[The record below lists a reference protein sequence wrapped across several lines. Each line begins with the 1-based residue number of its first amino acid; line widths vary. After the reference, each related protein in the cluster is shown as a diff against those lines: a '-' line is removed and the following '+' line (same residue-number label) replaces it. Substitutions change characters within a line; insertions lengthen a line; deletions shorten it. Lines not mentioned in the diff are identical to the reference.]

1 MNFESYRGY
10 FQSLESTKEKI
21 ELFRSSKSMSRD
33 IQVVRI
39 SESPTFKLEWT
50 HSPLNIPGSKYLYKS
65 LIPGPSN
72 LL

>member
-10 FQSLESTKEKI
+10 VQSLESTREKI
-21 ELFRSSKSMSRD
+21 ELFRSSKSKSRD

-50 HSPLNIPGSKYLYKS
+50 P
-65 LIPGPSN
+65 
-72 LL
+72 

>member
-1 MNFESYRGY
+1 MNFESCRGY
-10 FQSLESTKEKI
+10 VQSLESTREKI

-50 HSPLNIPGSKYLYKS
+50 HSPLNIPGSNYLYKS